1 MIQAKRPTKR
11 LPPLFVDVEHY
22 FQWCDLQEK
31 QWRERVARNPKAQA
45 VNRKLEQ
52 WRREHPVVIS
62 LAEWRLERVR
72 RKAKRAI

>member
-31 QWRERVARNPKAQA
+31 QWRERVQRNPKTVA
-45 VNRKLEQ
+45 VDLKLAR
-52 WRREHPVVIS
+52 WHRENPDRAVVN
-62 LAEWRLERVR
+62 LAEWRMR
-72 RKAKRAI
+72 RARR